1 MITMTKLTNQTY
13 LEIYQVL
20 NKLGED
26 YIDKLPKKLYYS
38 IQDKASVAY
47 TKNGNNTQ
55 ITKEAMAFIAL
66 LHYNYWCNSEEEKE
80 KLDSIFKQNEKN
92 YQQELRE
99 KHCTDIF
106 IKKDTSIIKRQKA
119 ENTELTVVREEKWH
133 NKIVNFIKNIF
144 RKKEI

>member
-1 MITMTKLTNQTY
+1 MTKLTNQTY
-13 LEIYQVL
+13 LEIYQIL
-20 NKLGED
+20 NKLGEN
-26 YIDKLPKKLYYS
+26 YIEKIPKKLYYL

-55 ITKEAMAFIAL
+55 ITKEALAFIAL
-66 LHYNYWCNSEEEKE
+66 FHYNYWCNSEEEKE
-80 KLDSIFKQNEKN
+80 KLESIFKQNEKN

-99 KHCTDIF
+99 KYCTDIF
-106 IKKDTSIIKRQKA
+106 TKKDMSKTKRQKVK
-119 ENTELTVVREEKWH
+119 NTELTVVRKEKWY